1 MFDYKVFE
9 RLCKEQNKSVKEV
22 IDNTGVE
29 SATLYNW
36 KAKCEGRLDDS
47 GKPTGYYP
55 KADKILKLAEF
66 FDCSLEDFVI
76 QKG

>member
-9 RLCKEQNKSVKEV
+9 RLCKEKGKSVKEV
-22 IDNTGVE
+22 MDGTGIE
-29 SATLYNW
+29 SATLYSW
-36 KAKCEGRLDDS
+36 KAKCEGRTDDD
-47 GKPTGYYP
+47 GKPLGYYP